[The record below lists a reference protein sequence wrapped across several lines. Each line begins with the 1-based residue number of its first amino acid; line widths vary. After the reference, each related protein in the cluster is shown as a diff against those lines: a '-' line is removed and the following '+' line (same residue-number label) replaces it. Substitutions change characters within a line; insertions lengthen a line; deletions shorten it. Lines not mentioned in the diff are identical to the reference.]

1 MTDRFGSVVLCYH
14 AVSDEWDHLLSVR
27 RQAFERQL
35 RLMLA
40 RRYRPA
46 SASDV
51 VAGRGRL
58 LHITFDDAFRSV
70 WNAVPVLDRLAVP
83 ATVFACTDYA
93 DGGRTFAV
101 AELAVEASAHPE
113 ELATMDWEEL
123 RALAERGVEI
133 GSHTLTHPHLPSLS
147 DGELLRELRESRE
160 LIEAELNRPCRYLAY
175 PYGEHDER
183 VRAATRAAGYEAAFA
198 LRSGADTRDL
208 YALPRVDIYRKDR
221 LVRAMLKTSFVMPLG
236 SRVAKLLS
244 REDEP

>member
-1 MTDRFGSVVLCYH
+1 M
-14 AVSDEWDHLLSVR
+14 
-27 RQAFERQL
+27 
-35 RLMLA
+35 
-40 RRYRPA
+40 
-46 SASDV
+46 
-51 VAGRGRL
+51 
-58 LHITFDDAFRSV
+58 TFDDGYKNVR
-70 WNAVPVLDRLAVP
+70 NALPALERLSIPSTLFACADYAGDGRPLAVP
-83 ATVFACTDYA
+83 
-93 DGGRTFAV
+93 R
-101 AELAVEASAHPE
+101 LAAQAAAHPE
-113 ELATMDWEEL
+113 HLATMTWDEL
-123 RALAERGVEI
+123 GALAECGVEI

-160 LIEAELNRPCRYLAY
+160 LIEAELSRPCRYLAY